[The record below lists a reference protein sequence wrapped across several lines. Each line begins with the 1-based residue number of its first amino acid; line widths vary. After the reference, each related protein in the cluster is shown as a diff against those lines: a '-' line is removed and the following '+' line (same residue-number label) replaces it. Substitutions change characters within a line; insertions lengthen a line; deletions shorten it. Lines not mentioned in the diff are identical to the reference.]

1 MEIILLRSVDNLGI
15 AGDVV
20 NVRPGYYRNFLAP
33 RGMAMMATASNR
45 ALVESRRKK
54 LEAMVKAE
62 RASAEA
68 TRNVIHGAV
77 VTYELRANDKGQLFG
92 SVTTSDIMAKLRE
105 LGHAV
110 DRRQIEIGEAIKR
123 LGDHKVR
130 IRLYSGVYAEV
141 KVVVNRELRP
151 GEALPAEEAPAPE
164 APAAEATA
172 EAGAEA

>member
-1 MEIILLRSVDNLGI
+1 
-15 AGDVV
+15 
-20 NVRPGYYRNFLAP
+20 
-33 RGMAMMATASNR
+33 
-45 ALVESRRKK
+45 
-54 LEAMVKAE
+54 
-62 RASAEA
+62 
-68 TRNVIHGAV
+68 
-77 VTYELRANDKGQLFG
+77 
-92 SVTTSDIMAKLRE
+92 MAKLRD
-105 LGHAV
+105 LGHTV

-151 GEALPAEEAPAPE
+151 GEALPTEEAPAAG